1 MKERLDALIR
11 IGRLQALMHDV
22 ERLRLNSLAQ
32 RQAELNDDLTAAFD
46 TLEGDEFAY
55 GAQAGVIARRVRA
68 LQLKLDQL
76 AREQEIRRRS
86 VFIQGAR
93 AKLAETAIKSAALS
107 YQRLNERKELAE
119 IIERALA
126 RSASST

>member
-1 MKERLDALIR
+1 
-11 IGRLQALMHDV
+11 
-22 ERLRLNSLAQ
+22 
-32 RQAELNDDLTAAFD
+32 LNDDLIAAFD

-86 VFIQGAR
+86 VVIQGAR

-107 YQRLNERKELAE
+107 YQRLNERKDLAE

-126 RSASST
+126 RSTSPT